1 MDLVD
6 VLIDASVES
15 SGQSFLTI
23 LGTPALETY
32 YLDLHER
39 YLPDSSGQKMVRVAS
54 HFAIQQLATRSY
66 LQPAT
71 ERVLQIGALDACDLA
86 AGLLDVVPHTRVTW
100 VPGFSDVTAAQTADV
115 VERARVLLPP
125 DGLPLQLAIT
135 SDDWR
140 TVAANAEPDSHGLI
154 AVFSDRNIR
163 DMAACV
169 TDLRRLLNPRG
180 RLLLFEAL
188 SGGRRP
194 TEIEGVD
201 FVGRY
206 FMSGSGPVRTLAI
219 TVVPAPTREQAA

>member
-15 SGQSFLTI
+15 SGQSFLTV
-23 LGTPALETY
+23 LGTPAVESY
-32 YLDLHER
+32 YADLHQR
-39 YLPDSSGQKMVRVAS
+39 YLPDTNGQKMVRVAL
-54 HFAIQQLATRSY
+54 HFAVQQLATRSY
-66 LQPAT
+66 ADPAH
-71 ERVLQIGALDACDLA
+71 ERVLQIGGLDPCDLT
-86 AGLLDVVPHTRVTW
+86 AGVLDVVPHTRVQW
-100 VPGFSDVTAAQTADV
+100 VPGFSDVTAAETAGV
-115 VERARVLLPP
+115 LERTRLRLPT

-140 TVAANAEPDSHGLI
+140 TLAARAEPRSYGLI

-169 TDLRRLLNPRG
+169 ADLRRLLNPRG
-180 RLLLFEAL
+180 RLVLFEAL

-194 TEIEGVD
+194 TDIDGMD

-206 FMSGSGPVRTLAI
+206 FMSGPGQVRTLAI
-219 TVVPAPTREQAA
+219 TVVPAVTPEQAA